1 MTSEEVRAA
10 FVWQTMEA
18 MGRVWTDDHCAY
30 TTRQMADEIVRLREQ
45 LSAVTVTEAMVEA
58 AAKVGCDNGF
68 DRDFDAP
75 GMYWDAMC
83 KVVAAAIAAHPTTPT
98 RGSDE

>member
-45 LSAVTVTEAMVEA
+45 LATVDAEREQAYEVAQQNEQTARRMADRIRELEAQ
-58 AAKVGCDNGF
+58 
-68 DRDFDAP
+68 P
-75 GMYWDAMC
+75 
-83 KVVAAAIAAHPTTPT
+83 
-98 RGSDE
+98 